1 MLSARAETC
10 KSHSQVFSRRARVP
24 RPRGGAQGGGVDENA
39 VGGGGGRESVSARPC
54 VSKKNMHVDC
64 KFVVQPLNVSSGARA
79 RGVTPSRYKPLRA
92 AEAARNGLWKF
103 TEHRNTTRKMRL
115 IMSTASNFSSPA
127 T

>member
-1 MLSARAETC
+1 MRTRSGR
-10 KSHSQVFSRRARVP
+10 
-24 RPRGGAQGGGVDENA
+24 
-39 VGGGGGRESVSARPC
+39 GRERERFC
-54 VSKKNMHVDC
+54 TTMCEQKNMHVDC
-64 KFVVQPLNVSSGARA
+64 IFVVQPLNRLVGARA